1 METVKPFFSAAT
13 NIYKLAKK
21 VKANKKRCQ
30 RISVRVKAFEDVVK
44 SITEF
49 SPQVEK
55 ALGELILTLDS
66 AQKLIEKYT
75 AANLVERI
83 LKSGSHGDE
92 FDTVSERLNDAY
104 QVLCVAL
111 QSEQR
116 EMLYEVF
123 KQREKEDEMDGKED
137 DTEMT
142 KCEEKLNLSLE
153 TFKQSSLV
161 FSSLFTKADFYDI
174 AERPLN
180 KPSFS
185 SVAVR
190 QIKPD
195 ELKYEHP
202 KKPFR
207 TTASS
212 ELYKGEY
219 QGFPV
224 AIKRYINPMNTSARD
239 VKSIFNK
246 EVDTMKQFESTN
258 ILRMFGICIQDENG
272 PHPQF
277 FIIMEYCEKGSLRQV
292 LDSDYTLTWIRKA
305 HMCLDAARGLY
316 RLHNTEEKWKV
327 HGSINSSKFLVTK
340 GYTVKLGGFRL
351 SKTETSLKRQTE
363 DRAMRSLCYYC
374 PEKLHNAS
382 FSYCKE
388 WEMYS
393 FGIILWEIVT
403 CKNPFEGFSDEEIYQ
418 KVYKEKYREQLPD
431 DCPAELGQLINECR
445 AYDGFQRP
453 SAGVLLDKLRS
464 VVTQMEEQQ
473 D

>member
-30 RISVRVKAFEDVVK
+30 RISVRVKAFEGVVK

-116 EMLYEVF
+116 KMLYE
-123 KQREKEDEMDGKED
+123 ED

-161 FSSLFTKADFYDI
+161 ALCVLLYSLPSNIFS
-174 AERPLN
+174 
-180 KPSFS
+180 
-185 SVAVR
+185 
-190 QIKPD
+190 
-195 ELKYEHP
+195 
-202 KKPFR
+202 
-207 TTASS
+207 
-212 ELYKGEY
+212 
-219 QGFPV
+219 
-224 AIKRYINPMNTSARD
+224 TSRD

-246 EVDTMKQFESTN
+246 EVDTMKQFELPN

-305 HMCLDAARGLY
+305 HMCLDAAQGLY
-316 RLHNTEEKWKV
+316 RSVCLLYYRFQPK
-327 HGSINSSKFLVTK
+327 LQTK
-340 GYTVKLGGFRL
+340 
-351 SKTETSLKRQTE
+351 
-363 DRAMRSLCYYC
+363 
-374 PEKLHNAS
+374 
-382 FSYCKE
+382 
-388 WEMYS
+388 
-393 FGIILWEIVT
+393 
-403 CKNPFEGFSDEEIYQ
+403 
-418 KVYKEKYREQLPD
+418 KYREQLPD

>member
-1 METVKPFFSAAT
+1 METVKSFFSAAT

-30 RISVRVKAFEDVVK
+30 RISVRVKAFEGGCGEVHHRV
-44 SITEF
+44 

-55 ALGELILTLDS
+55 ALGELTLTLDS

-83 LKSGSHGDE
+83 LKSGSHGEE
-92 FDTVSERLNDAY
+92 FNTVSERHTDAY

-142 KCEEKLNLSLE
+142 KLLMDYIKEQQEKTNTILRQLD
-153 TFKQSSLV
+153 KVVQM
-161 FSSLFTKADFYDI
+161 
-174 AERPLN
+174 LN

-190 QIKPD
+190 QIKPH

-202 KKPFR
+202 KKPFKI
-207 TTASS
+207 TASS

-224 AIKRYINPMNTSARD
+224 AIKRYINPMNTSARFVPQD

-246 EVDTMKQFESTN
+246 EVDTMKQFESPN

-272 PHPQF
+272 PNPQF

-292 LDSDYTLTWIRKA
+292 LDSDYTLTWIRTA
-305 HMCLDAARGLY
+305 DMCLDAARGLY
-316 RLHNTEEKWKV
+316 R
-327 HGSINSSKFLVTK
+327 
-340 GYTVKLGGFRL
+340 
-351 SKTETSLKRQTE
+351 
-363 DRAMRSLCYYC
+363 
-374 PEKLHNAS
+374 
-382 FSYCKE
+382 
-388 WEMYS
+388 

-418 KVYKEKYREQLPD
+418 KVCKEKYREPLPD

>member
-30 RISVRVKAFEDVVK
+30 RISVRVKALEDVMK

-49 SPQVEK
+49 SPEVKKAVE
-55 ALGELILTLDS
+55 ELILTLES
-66 AQKLIEKYT
+66 TQRLIEKYT

-83 LKSGSHGDE
+83 LKSGSHGEE

-104 QVLCVAL
+104 QALCLAL
-111 QSEQR
+111 QSEQSK
-116 EMLYEVF
+116 MLYEVF
-123 KQREKEDEMDGKED
+123 RQRETEDEMDGKED

-142 KCEEKLNLSLE
+142 KLLMDYMKEQQEKTNTILRQLD
-153 TFKQSSLV
+153 KVVQM
-161 FSSLFTKADFYDI
+161 
-174 AERPLN
+174 LN

-195 ELKYEHP
+195 ELKYQHP
-202 KKPFR
+202 KKPFK
-207 TTASS
+207 TTASC

-224 AIKRYINPMNTSARD
+224 AIKRYLDPMNTSARD

-246 EVDTMKQFESTN
+246 EVDTMKQFDSLN

-272 PHPQF
+272 PKPQF

-292 LDSDYTLTWIRKA
+292 LDSDLTLTWIRKA

-316 RLHNTEEKWKV
+316 RLHNTEEKWRV

-340 GYTVKLGGFRL
+340 DYTVKLGGFRL

-363 DRAMRSLCYYC
+363 DRAVRSLCYHC
-374 PEKLHNAS
+374 PEKFHDAS

-403 CKNPFEGFSDEEIYQ
+403 CKNPFEGFSDEKIYQ
-418 KVYKEKYREQLPD
+418 KVYEEKYQEPLPD

-445 AYDGFQRP
+445 AYDRFQRP

-464 VVTQMEEQQ
+464 VVPQLEEQQ

>member
-1 METVKPFFSAAT
+1 MDTLEPIWSAFSG
-13 NIYKLAKK
+13 IYTLAEN

-116 EMLYEVF
+116 KMLYEVF

-153 TFKQSSLV
+153 TFKQSSLMCEYDIKVGFIIGV
-161 FSSLFTKADFYDI
+161 FIFLFTV
-174 AERPLN
+174 N

-195 ELKYEHP
+195 ELN
-202 KKPFR
+202 
-207 TTASS
+207 S

-246 EVDTMKQFESTN
+246 EVDTMKQFESPN

-340 GYTVKLGGFRL
+340 DYTVKLGGFRL

-418 KVYKEKYREQLPD
+418 KVCKEKYREQLPD

>member
-1 METVKPFFSAAT
+1 MSKHFGDSGKEKLPFNRKKPPAEPGSGRGGHLLRPVGLIMETVKPFFSAAT

-30 RISVRVKAFEDVVK
+30 RISVRVKAFEGVVK

-116 EMLYEVF
+116 KMLYEVF

-142 KCEEKLNLSLE
+142 KLFPAQAPSALCVLLYSLP
-153 TFKQSSLV
+153 SNI
-161 FSSLFTKADFYDI
+161 FS
-174 AERPLN
+174 
-180 KPSFS
+180 
-185 SVAVR
+185 
-190 QIKPD
+190 
-195 ELKYEHP
+195 
-202 KKPFR
+202 
-207 TTASS
+207 
-212 ELYKGEY
+212 
-219 QGFPV
+219 
-224 AIKRYINPMNTSARD
+224 TSRD

-246 EVDTMKQFESTN
+246 EVNTMKQFELPN

-316 RLHNTEEKWKV
+316 RRCVKR
-327 HGSINSSKFLVTK
+327 SIESSYLM
-340 GYTVKLGGFRL
+340 TVLQNWD
-351 SKTETSLKRQTE
+351 S
-363 DRAMRSLCYYC
+363 
-374 PEKLHNAS
+374 
-382 FSYCKE
+382 
-388 WEMYS
+388 
-393 FGIILWEIVT
+393 
-403 CKNPFEGFSDEEIYQ
+403 
-418 KVYKEKYREQLPD
+418 
-431 DCPAELGQLINECR
+431 
-445 AYDGFQRP
+445 
-453 SAGVLLDKLRS
+453 
-464 VVTQMEEQQ
+464 
-473 D
+473 